1 MFKHLSILPVIALC
15 LSSAACNDTK
25 EVALPKDDAK
35 SATTKDSKDAKDASK
50 TTVDP
55 ENRSASTSDS
65 SSSASTPNPS
75 GAFEAKLASL
85 VTQKAPWG
93 DIDISVEKAR
103 LLRGAK
109 PQGFPS
115 VAKHSTSDLYAIVDV
130 KLDSNGDQ
138 ENDYSQRDT
147 WDLMLKDGSRVKPLN
162 ALGVVLP
169 ANASKTVTLFYK
181 VDGNAKL
188 EGASLEING
197 KDRDALE
204 PLAIPLDQKREFA
217 SQAKVQD
224 LMGKSFEPDDD
235 SGLRFEILDAE
246 YGVNLVDSGRRA
258 PRDHRLVELKVRVG
272 YEGSSDEVSFSSAGN
287 APRLAFNDQAFS
299 PDAFDT
305 RSISSGDSHDFVMVY
320 PIAEAA
326 SRIDLT
332 VDGGKMHLERDI
344 ELPSLL
350 DQAVP
355 AHDSET
361 ASSRDDSDD
370 DEFISNDDSDED
382 RWSDDSDNSDDSE
395 DSADDS
401 GSNCDEWGWC
411 EDSSDSGDSDDSSW
425 CDDDSDDCSDDSD
438 E

>member
-1 MFKHLSILPVIALC
+1 MFKHLSILPLIALC
-15 LSSAACNDTK
+15 LSSVACDGTK
-25 EVALPKDDAK
+25 EVKLPKDDAK
-35 SATTKDSKDAKDASK
+35 SAITKDSKDAKDTSA
-50 TTVDP
+50 TAVDP

-65 SSSASTPNPS
+65 GSSTPNPS
-75 GAFEAKLASL
+75 GAFETKLTSL

-93 DIDISVEKAR
+93 DIEISVEKAR

-109 PQGFPS
+109 PEGFPS
-115 VAKHSTSDLYAIVDV
+115 AAKHSTSELYAILDV
-130 KLDSNGDQ
+130 KLDSHGDL
-138 ENDYSQRDT
+138 ENDYSKRDT
-147 WDLMLKDGSRVKPLN
+147 WDLMLKDGTRVKPLN

-169 ANASKTVTLFYK
+169 ADGSKNATLFYK
-181 VDGNAKL
+181 VDGDAKL
-188 EGASLEING
+188 DGASLEING

-224 LMGKSFEPDDD
+224 LIGKSFEPDDD
-235 SGLRFEILDAE
+235 SGLRFEILDAQ

-258 PRDHRLVELKVRVG
+258 PRDQRLVELKVRVG
-272 YEGSSDEVSFSSAGN
+272 YEGSRDEVSFSSTGN
-287 APRLAFNDQAFS
+287 APRLAFDGQTFS
-299 PDAFDT
+299 PDAFDA

-326 SRIDLT
+326 SHIDLT
-332 VDGGKMHLERDI
+332 VDGGKERLERDI

-350 DQAVP
+350 DQAVA

-370 DEFISNDDSDED
+370 DEFTSNDDSDDES
-382 RWSDDSDNSDDSE
+382 WSDASNDSDDSE

-401 GSNCDEWGWC
+401 SSNCDEWGWC
-411 EDSSDSGDSDDSSW
+411 EDSSDSSDSDDSSW